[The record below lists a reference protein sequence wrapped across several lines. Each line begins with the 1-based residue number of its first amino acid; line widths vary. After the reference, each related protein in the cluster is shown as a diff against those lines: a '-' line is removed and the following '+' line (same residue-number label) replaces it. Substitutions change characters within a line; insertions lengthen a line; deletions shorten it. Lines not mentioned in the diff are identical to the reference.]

1 MQDGHAGARPTGRL
15 LRVVLRGKMTTMMIG
30 RAIALLVLTLQ
41 LQPAVLPAL
50 CDQVRAAQPTECDQ
64 PMSPTQHG
72 LVAAGQQSH
81 GTCLNP
87 ALCGIAQTATPS
99 SAVSTVSVIESREV
113 PQLLRPGVHAIEAP
127 APLPPPP
134 EA

>member
-1 MQDGHAGARPTGRL
+1 ML
-15 LRVVLRGKMTTMMIG
+15 IG
-30 RAIALLVLTLQ
+30 RSVALTVLALQ
-41 LQPAVLPAL
+41 LQPTMLPAL
-50 CDQVRAAQPTECDQ
+50 CDDARAAQAADCDQ
-64 PMSPTQHG
+64 PMSPRHDG
-72 LVAAGQQSH
+72 LALTGQQSH
-81 GTCLNP
+81 TGCLNP

>member
-1 MQDGHAGARPTGRL
+1 MNS
-15 LRVVLRGKMTTMMIG
+15 MIG
-30 RAIALLVLTLQ
+30 RSVALLVLALQ

-50 CDQVRAAQPTECDQ
+50 CDDARAAQAADCDQ
-64 PMSPTQHG
+64 PMSPIHQERALT
-72 LVAAGQQSH
+72 GQQGH
-81 GTCLNP
+81 GPCLNP

-99 SAVSTVSVIESREV
+99 SVLSIVSVTESREAA
-113 PQLLRPGVHAIEAP
+113 QLLRPNVHAIEAP